1 MRGARTFVA
10 ACVAGLTVLGA
21 LPAGAVDPPGNWT
34 RHEDPPWT
42 WYAPDGW
49 IAAAGAND
57 LNISSPT
64 GSKWVKFGF
73 SAAPVDATQT
83 DAANAAAWFAY
94 WRTQMAQS
102 SINAFG
108 GLYSKPL
115 ASDRYTAL
123 GAIQQL
129 PATQLYRTRWRERV
143 TFAGVR
149 PSGKR
154 IKGEMVMDY
163 SVSVYGDSG
172 AESFQI
178 RSAPRRTFD
187 DVVGQLRLV
196 QQLIFYCG
204 SVC

>member
-1 MRGARTFVA
+1 M
-10 ACVAGLTVLGA
+10 
-21 LPAGAVDPPGNWT
+21 PAGAVDPPGDWE
-34 RHEDPPWT
+34 RHVDRPWT
-42 WYAPDGW
+42 WYAPQGW
-49 IAAAGAND
+49 IAAAGPYD

-64 GSKWVKFGF
+64 GVKWVKFGF
-73 SAAPVDATQT
+73 SAAPVDATKT

-94 WRTQMAQS
+94 WPAHMRSGSVTAP
-102 SINAFG
+102 A
-108 GLYSKPL
+108 GLYSKIL
-115 ASDRYTAL
+115 ASDRYTGL

-149 PSGKR
+149 PNSKR

-178 RSAPRRTFD
+178 RSAPKRVYG
-187 DVVGQLRLV
+187 DVIGTLRLV

-204 SVC
+204 TTC

>member
-1 MRGARTFVA
+1 VTALMS
-10 ACVAGLTVLGA
+10 
-21 LPAGAVDPPGNWT
+21 LPALAVDPPGNWT
-34 RHEDPPWT
+34 RHEDPPWA

-49 IAAAGAND
+49 IAAAGPND

-64 GSKWVKFGF
+64 GSKWVKYGF
-73 SAAPVDATQT
+73 SAAPVDPTRT

-94 WRTQMAQS
+94 WRTQMRQT

-115 ASDRYTAL
+115 ASDRYTAV
-123 GAIQQL
+123 GPIVQL
-129 PATQLYRTRWRERV
+129 PAQTLYRTRWRQRV

-149 PSGKR
+149 PNAHR
-154 IKGEMVMDY
+154 IRGEMVMDY

-178 RSAPRRTFD
+178 RSAPKRTFD
-187 DVVGQLRLV
+187 DSVGQLRLV
-196 QQLIFYCG
+196 QSLIFYCG
-204 SVC
+204 GTC